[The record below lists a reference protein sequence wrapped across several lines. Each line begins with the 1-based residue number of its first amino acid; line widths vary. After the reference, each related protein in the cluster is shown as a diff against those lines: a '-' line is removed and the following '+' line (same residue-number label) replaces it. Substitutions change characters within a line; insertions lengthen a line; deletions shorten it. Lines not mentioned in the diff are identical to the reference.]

1 MKRSKKTR
9 KEKMQLM
16 VQQIEEDATSNTF
29 IRKKQEQPV
38 YRSKVIN

>member
-29 IRKKQEQPV
+29 IRKNKNNL
-38 YRSKVIN
+38 SIGAK